1 MRLKE
6 NIFMLFIFVLCFVSF
21 KGVVFADYRATVLI
35 TDGSKCSLSSK
46 STGKCFY
53 QNTNFNST
61 VPGVVWLDTGDVV
74 TVIGN
79 DTYASPNKSI
89 CDTYYVKAN
98 YSFPSNP
105 NKVYTGYFCNSN
117 LKKEG
122 EVSSNYAEEF
132 KNAGF
137 PESYYSKLSIL
148 KEAHPNW
155 TFKAINTNLDFKTA
169 VDNENSLGRSLI
181 QVTSSTNNQG
191 YLNTWSGSYNYYTD
205 TFKAFDGSNWYA
217 ANYDTIAYYMDP
229 RNFLIDMYIFQFE
242 ALAYEKDLQTLSV
255 VNKLLN
261 GDYLNNYA
269 SSFITAASE
278 SNVSPVYLAS
288 LSKQEVGGH
297 SYATTAVSGNA
308 FTYNGKTY
316 SGIYNPYNIGAT
328 SGTNPV
334 YNGLYW
340 ATGSGYQLTSY
351 SRPWDSM
358 DKAIRG
364 GAKWIGENYI
374 NVGQNTIYFKKW
386 DVVANVNSSSGTN
399 YTHQYQTNIQA
410 PMSEAN
416 SVYKSY
422 NDSKILNSSFVF
434 YIPVY
439 NNMPSNTSL
448 PKTGNPNNYL
458 KSLSINGIEVSN
470 FDGGN
475 TSYNYYVSSNTN
487 SVTISSTLVNGNAS
501 VSGTGYVSLSS
512 DKTVRNIVVKAQ
524 NGDTRTYTLNIIKQ
538 ASSGDNNNNNS
549 NNDDLNNTVQTVL
562 NKSGVKNNSSYVSG
576 LNVGMDISSIVN
588 KIKSVSSAEVTL
600 KNKNGSVITNGG
612 VKTGDTITIKTSKE
626 TKTLALVLYG
636 DASGDGKISAV
647 DYVQIK
653 NNIMG
658 KTNIQ
663 GAYRE
668 AADVNK
674 DGKISA
680 VDYVQIKNHI
690 MGKST
695 ISQ

>member
-1 MRLKE
+1 MNCKKI
-6 NIFMLFIFVLCFVSF
+6 IFMVATFVLCFVGF
-21 KGVVFADYRATVLI
+21 KDYVFADYKATVLI
-35 TDGSKCSLSSK
+35 TDGATCSLSSK

-74 TVIGN
+74 TVIGSS
-79 DTYASPNKSI
+79 TYASPNKSI

-105 NKVYTGYFCNSN
+105 NKIYTGYFCNSN
-117 LKKEG
+117 LVKDG
-122 EVSSNYAEEF
+122 EVSSDYEAEF

-137 PESYYSKLSIL
+137 PESYYSKLAIL
-148 KEAHPNW
+148 KQAHPNW
-155 TFKAINTNLDFKTA
+155 TFKAIKTNLNFQEA
-169 VDNENSLGRSLI
+169 VNNENSLGRSLI
-181 QVTSSTNNQG
+181 QVTSSVNDQG

-205 TFKAFDGSNWYA
+205 TFTAFDGSNWYA

-229 RNFLIDMYIFQFE
+229 RNFLIDMYIFQYE

-255 VNKLLN
+255 VKKLLN
-261 GDYLNNYA
+261 GDYLDNYS

-288 LSKQEVGGH
+288 LAKQEVGGH
-297 SYATTAVSGNA
+297 SYATTAVSGKS
-308 FTYNGKTY
+308 FTYNGTTY

-328 SGTNPV
+328 SGTDPV

-340 ATGSGYQLTSY
+340 ATGSGYQTTTY
-351 SRPWDSM
+351 SRPWTSM

-374 NVGQNTIYFKKW
+374 NIGQNTIYFKKW

-422 NDSKILNSSFVF
+422 YDSGVLDSSFVF

-439 NNMPSNTSL
+439 NNMPESTSL

-458 KSLSINGIEVSN
+458 KSLKINGSSISN
-470 FDGGN
+470 FNGGSTN
-475 TSYNYYVSSNTN
+475 YNYYVSSTTE
-487 SVTISSTLVNGNAS
+487 SITISAEAVNSKAS
-501 VSGTGYVSLSS
+501 ISGTGYV
-512 DKTVRNIVVKAQ
+512 KTTQSGTHKIVVTAQ
-524 NGDTRTYTLNIIKQ
+524 NGSTRTYNINIIKEEKQ
-538 ASSGDNNNNNS
+538 EDKENTSDKVTVQSVLNSAGVKNNDSFVKGFNLDTDINSIITKIKNVDNSVSVTIKNNNNS
-549 NNDDLNNTVQTVL
+549 IIT
-562 NKSGVKNNSSYVSG
+562 SGKITT
-576 LNVGMDISSIVN
+576 GMKV
-588 KIKSVSSAEVTL
+588 
-600 KNKNGSVITNGG
+600 
-612 VKTGDTITIKTSKE
+612 TIKTNSE
-626 TKTLALVLYG
+626 EKTLSTVVYG
-636 DASGDGKISAV
+636 DVDGDGKISAV
-647 DYVQIK
+647 DYVKIKNFIMKKTTISGAYKEAADVDKDGVVSAVDYVKVK

-658 KTNIQ
+658 KT
-663 GAYRE
+663 
-668 AADVNK
+668 
-674 DGKISA
+674 KIS
-680 VDYVQIKNHI
+680 Q
-690 MGKST
+690 
-695 ISQ
+695 

>member
-1 MRLKE
+1 MRLK
-6 NIFMLFIFVLCFVSF
+6 NFILMIFVFVVCFIGF
-21 KGVVFADYRATVLI
+21 KGNILADYRATVLI

-74 TVIGN
+74 TVIGSS
-79 DTYASPNKSI
+79 TYASPNKST
-89 CDTYYVKAN
+89 CDTYYVKAT

-122 EVSSNYAEEF
+122 EVSNNYIEEF
-132 KNAGF
+132 RRAGF

-155 TFKAINTNLDFKTA
+155 TFRAINTNLDFKTA

-181 QVTSSTNNQG
+181 QVTSSVNNQG

-297 SYATTAVSGNA
+297 SYATTAVSGNS
-308 FTYNGKTY
+308 FTYNGNTY

-340 ATGSGYQLTSY
+340 ATGSGYQTTSY
-351 SRPWDSM
+351 SRPWNSM

-422 NDSKILNSSFVF
+422 NDSNVLNSSFVF
-434 YIPVY
+434 YVPVY
-439 NNMPSNTSL
+439 NNMPASTSL

-458 KSLSINGIEVSN
+458 KSLSINGTNVSN

-475 TSYNYYVSSNTN
+475 TNYNYYVSGSVS
-487 SVTISSTLVNGNAS
+487 SVTISAMAVNSNAS
-501 VSGTGYVSLSS
+501 ISGAGYVSLNSG
-512 DKTVRNIVVKAQ
+512 TTTRNIVVKAQ
-524 NGDTRTYTLNIIKQ
+524 NGETRTYTLNIIKQ
-538 ASSGDNNNNNS
+538 SSSIEDTT
-549 NNDDLNNTVQTVL
+549 TVQGVL
-562 NKSGVKNNSSYVSG
+562 NKAGIKNNSSYVSG
-576 LNVGMDISSIVN
+576 FSVGMDVSNISN
-588 KIKSVSSAEVTL
+588 KVKNVSGAEVIL
-600 KNKNGSVITNGG
+600 KNKNGSVITSGS
-612 VKTGDTITIKTSKE
+612 VKTGDTVTIKTSSE
-626 TKTLALVLYG
+626 TKTLSIVLYG

-658 KTNIQ
+658 KTNIT

-680 VDYVQIKNHI
+680 VDYVQIKNNI
-690 MGKST
+690 MGKTT
-695 ISQ
+695 INQ